1 MKALAAGVVPVEY
14 AVAVDRYLSEA
25 ELGAASRRVYRIS
38 LAGWAWPLVGKLPPA
53 GTSRRRAA
61 PPIVPLA
68 ALDDQDAGR
77 RIADAVAHRILQAEV
92 RTVNRELSVL
102 RSAIGWWQR
111 RQWIGTDPTAALSQ
125 VGARPVPLGPLTAA
139 QLAELF
145 RVPAGLREQAF
156 WHLLAD
162 TAAPAEFV
170 LKLDAHGLD
179 LGARRSRSSR
189 SSAAGQLDWSA
200 RTSDLL
206 GWLLA
211 GRRRPG
217 VPDRP
222 ARARGHAG
230 DGDLPAERPGADV
243 LPPGGGDLHRAHARA
258 GPRGPR
264 LDTAPAPAPCRQ
276 LTAARARR
284 AGRASARPDSDPRP
298 AGPARRRATDP
309 SLPPARTR
317 CRAAADRLPRRS
329 PERLTVLPA

>member
-77 RIADAVAHRILQAEV
+77 RIADAVAHRIVQAEV
-92 RTVNRELSVL
+92 RTVNRELSAL

-125 VGARPVPLGPLTAA
+125 VGARPVPLGPLTAV

-179 LGARRSRSSR
+179 LGARRGRSSRSSR
-189 SSAAGQLDWSA
+189 SSGAGQLDWSA
-200 RTSDLL
+200 RTSDML

-211 GRRRPG
+211 GRRAGPVFLTDRRAPAGTPG
-217 VPDRP
+217 TEICPLSGRGRMSYRRAAEIFTAHTRELDPEGRGWTLHQLRRP
-222 ARARGHAG
+222 A
-230 DGDLPAERPGADV
+230 V
-243 LPPGGGDLHRAHARA
+243 
-258 GPRGPR
+258 
-264 LDTAPAPAPCRQ
+264 
-276 LTAARARR
+276 
-284 AGRASARPDSDPRP
+284 S
-298 AGPARRRATDP
+298 
-309 SLPPARTR
+309 
-317 CRAAADRLPRRS
+317 
-329 PERLTVLPA
+329 

>member
-179 LGARRSRSSR
+179 LGARRSRSS
-189 SSAAGQLDWSA
+189 AAGQLDWSA

-211 GRRRPG
+211 GRRAGPVFLTDRRAPAGTPG
-217 VPDRP
+217 TEICPLSGRGRMSYRRAAEIFTAHTRELDPEGRGWTLHQLRRP
-222 ARARGHAG
+222 A
-230 DGDLPAERPGADV
+230 V
-243 LPPGGGDLHRAHARA
+243 
-258 GPRGPR
+258 
-264 LDTAPAPAPCRQ
+264 
-276 LTAARARR
+276 
-284 AGRASARPDSDPRP
+284 S
-298 AGPARRRATDP
+298 
-309 SLPPARTR
+309 
-317 CRAAADRLPRRS
+317 
-329 PERLTVLPA
+329 